1 MKLLKKW
8 LGLTRSTSVAVLH
21 HPDVIGVPHLPQLQT
36 KAKLTF
42 LASVVSSEDPLI
54 QDLTKSCLKDASAAL
69 LGIPEEAATLF
80 SQARQSISSISR
92 KTLQQACKNIARE
105 SDRSHWDDKLD
116 CLTVQN
122 KFKDICQLE
131 AENHVWNRIQ
141 HGLPAGQLSF
151 LLRAG
156 SDTLP
161 TPLNLKRWRLRVDSQ
176 CHLCGSSVPTVFHV
190 LNGCSVALTQSRYTW
205 RHDSVLARFDGAI
218 RSNLSVG
225 EQLFSDLPGSR
236 AHDNPQATV
245 PHDLVITSAR
255 PDMVYIKGN
264 TVTLVELTI
273 PANSLDHLRSAK
285 TRKSHKP
292 LYQTLLSDLDSLGKK
307 ASLITIEIGS
317 LGHSLP
323 SCYKEFL
330 KSFPVFDKSSVRQL
344 FDNAAKTAISAS
356 HVIFLARNSD
366 HWPTDKPLLN

>member
-1 MKLLKKW
+1 M
-8 LGLTRSTSVAVLH
+8 
-21 HPDVIGVPHLPQLQT
+21 P
-36 KAKLTF
+36 
-42 LASVVSSEDPLI
+42 
-54 QDLTKSCLKDASAAL
+54 
-69 LGIPEEAATLF
+69 
-80 SQARQSISSISR
+80 
-92 KTLQQACKNIARE
+92 
-105 SDRSHWDDKLD
+105 
-116 CLTVQN
+116 
-122 KFKDICQLE
+122 
-131 AENHVWNRIQ
+131 
-141 HGLPAGQLSF
+141 
-151 LLRAG
+151 
-156 SDTLP
+156 
-161 TPLNLKRWRLRVDSQ
+161 
-176 CHLCGSSVPTVFHV
+176 GSSVPTVFHV
-190 LNGCSVALTQSRYTW
+190 LNGCPVALTQSRYTW
-205 RHDSVLARFDGAI
+205 RHGSVLARFDGAI

-323 SCYKEFL
+323 SCCKEFL

-344 FDNAAKTAISAS
+344 LTTQPKLPS
-356 HVIFLARNSD
+356 L
-366 HWPTDKPLLN
+366 PLMSSFWLGILIIGLQTNPYLIRS